1 MKKQQIVFMKSTHQN
16 FNLYIGNK
24 ENYEWMKTSEMS
36 DPLPEKVIP
45 IESLLKKKEL
55 KKINIDC
62 FSPIGI

>member
-45 IESLLKKKEL
+45 IESLLKKK
-55 KKINIDC
+55 N
-62 FSPIGI
+62 